1 MNHDKCEAF
10 FSDKSHRF
18 HELWGDLGWV
28 VRHPSKDRT
37 CWGDRGWKF
46 FDDAWWGRDCQRNW
60 YSGNGGD
67 LGKVFGGPSQAWV
80 WPHFSDNAP
89 ALLGFDESID
99 WYCTSHGGSGQHAE
113 ACVQANVNI
122 LSLYGDRIPYN
133 ICRNFEWQVC
143 MPHMPTEQ
151 NRRHARARMR

>member
-18 HELWGDLGWV
+18 HELWGELGWV
-28 VRHPSKDRT
+28 ARHPDKDGA

-46 FDDAWWGRDCQRNW
+46 FDDAWWGRDCERNW
-60 YSGNGGD
+60 YSGNSGD
-67 LGKVFGGPSQAWV
+67 LGKVFGGPFQAWV
-80 WPHFSDNAP
+80 WPHFSENAP

-99 WYCTSHGGSGQHAE
+99 WYCTSHGGSGQHAA
-113 ACVQANVNI
+113 ACVMANVNI

-133 ICRNFEWQVC
+133 ICRNFEWQVRV
-143 MPHMPTEQ
+143 HTEHIL
-151 NRRHARARMR
+151 RHARARRD